1 MESIKCAKCGQ
12 LLNKV
17 ATLTDEEC
25 KNLIYL
31 NSVQQTVDRCINN
44 LGNVELDRK
53 LKNCIRRLFAKK
65 AEEFIS
71 RKEFIDTISKKYNVT
86 NFEIIEGCIYVHTQT
101 N

>member
-65 AEEFIS
+65 AEEFI
-71 RKEFIDTISKKYNVT
+71 DTISKKYNVT